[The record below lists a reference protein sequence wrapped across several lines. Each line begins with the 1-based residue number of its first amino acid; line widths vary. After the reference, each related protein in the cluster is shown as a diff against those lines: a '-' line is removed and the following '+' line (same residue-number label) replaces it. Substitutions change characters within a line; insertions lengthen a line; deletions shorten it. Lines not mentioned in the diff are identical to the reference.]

1 MTVDCDLRIPPDGG
15 AIARYTDPV
24 WDGWHPIIPSFPYR
38 LPADAVTKGTSYEDL
53 RDDVLDP
60 QGVDRAVLC
69 GTLHPGNAV
78 TQFEYHA
85 AFTRAYND
93 WLAGEWL
100 DRDERLYGTVQVMS
114 QVPEEAARE
123 IDRWADHPRMLQVA
137 LPVRGGEGYGL
148 ERYRPIFEA
157 AARHDFVVALVQ
169 SASTQAAT
177 GFPEGLAEWQAT
189 RNQSFMG
196 QALSLVFSGVFDEH
210 PGLKVLLVGGGWTW
224 LPYLMW
230 TMDSNYRPL
239 RAEVPWLRR
248 LPSEVVPGHLYFT
261 AGPVPKAAPPEDLR
275 DMIAMA
281 GFDRWLVWGSGYPDR
296 GHSAPEALEAVGLD
310 EALRERV
317 LQGNAAELYGPRL
330 ERAGARAG

>member
-1 MTVDCDLRIPPDGG
+1 MTIDCDIRIPPDTG

-38 LPADAVTKGTSYEDL
+38 LPADAATKGLAFETL
-53 RDDVLDP
+53 RDDVLEP
-60 QGVDRAVLC
+60 GGVERAVLC

-100 DRDERLYGTVQVMS
+100 ARDERLYGSVQVLS

-123 IDRWADHPRMLQVA
+123 IDRWAEHPRMLQVA

-148 ERYRPIFEA
+148 GRYRPIFEA

-177 GFPEGLAEWQAT
+177 GFPEHLAEWQAT
-189 RNQSFMG
+189 RSQSFMG
-196 QALSLVFSGVFDEH
+196 QALSLVFSGLFDEH
-210 PGLKVLLVGGGWTW
+210 PTLRVLLVGGGWTW

-261 AGPVPKAAPPEDLR
+261 AAPVPRSAPPGDLR
-275 DMIAMA
+275 DLVRMA
-281 GFDRWLVWGSGYPDR
+281 GFDRWLVWGSGYPER
-296 GHSAPEALEAVGLD
+296 GRGSPGLLREAGFG

-317 LQGNAAELYGPRL
+317 LRGNAEELYGPRL
-330 ERAGARAG
+330 ERVEARAG